1 MTLTRRWCHQ
11 ESILGTLMDGD
22 AHLCYTLE
30 RESVAIPRGTYPV
43 VLSWS
48 PRFQQTLPEVC
59 NVPGRYAIR
68 IHAGNRAEESE
79 GCILVGDAVGDV
91 DGDGPDNIL
100 QSQYAL
106 GAVIERLKGYLA
118 TGVVWLVVT

>member
-1 MTLTRRWCHQ
+1 MLA
-11 ESILGTLMDGD
+11 DGD
-22 AHLCYTLE
+22 AHLCCTLE

-48 PRFQQTLPEVC
+48 PKFQQTLPEVC

-79 GCILVGDAVGDV
+79 GCILVGVGVGDV
-91 DGDGPDNIL
+91 DADGPDDVL

-106 GAVIERLKGYLA
+106 GVVIERLKSHLA
-118 TGVVWLVVT
+118 TGVVWLAVT